1 MSRAAISISFCFEDV
16 AGLFLSVRS
25 NSPTN
30 RARAVRIGN
39 WLNRRIKNRSLPSK
53 VLFLF

>member
-16 AGLFLSVRS
+16 ASLFLSVRS